1 LSPEAEQRQPRNHPT
16 KKKALLRK
24 KKLDGNVTSSHEH
37 TTHTQNRT
45 DDEYHADAR
54 EERTKRKGEEGS
66 KMSASA
72 SASAAKS
79 GSDVENPPPSN
90 KGALDNVADLEKKKK
105 EEKKATNLNKKMDR
119 LAKKERKQ
127 SFWKLHKEELW
138 SLVPYLW
145 PKEQLWIRFMLLCAI
160 FFLLASK
167 LCNVTS
173 PIALKIAVDRVSES
187 RADIEWA
194 IVAYGALRFGANFF
208 GELKDNS
215 FAYVSAHASRKIS
228 LRVFTHVMDLS
239 LKFHITRKTGAVIRG
254 CARGSESF
262 ALLLKYISFQIAPIF
277 IEVAMVCCFLLVQY
291 DWYFGIITF
300 FVIFAYIGFTV
311 PFTEWRNKFRR
322 EQTEADD
329 RFNQKATDSLLNFE
343 TIKLFC
349 AEPHIA
355 HTYDEALKQTQK
367 ATLKTTQSLAGLNL
381 GQALIITIGITAS
394 MGLAAEQVVDGN
406 MTIGDFVLVNT
417 FILQLY
423 VPLNFLGTYYRMIK
437 QCMVDVEAMFRLM
450 GENQE
455 VADADDAKDLVLT
468 NPSQAKIEYENVF
481 FSYDPKED
489 RKILKGVSFVV
500 EPGQKLA
507 LVGESGAGKSTIA
520 KLLYRLYD
528 IQGGRIL
535 INGQDVAKCTQR
547 SVRLNIG
554 IVPQDCVLFNDTI
567 EYNIGFGKLG
577 QGEVATREEVQ
588 KASQAAQ
595 FEKFVNQ
602 TPSGYDTLVG
612 ERGLRLSGGEKQRVA
627 IARALLKDPPIMV
640 YDEATSSLDTHTE
653 NQIMDAIRVAA
664 KGRTNLVIAHRLSTI
679 MDSDRILVLSGGEVV
694 ESGNHQTLYA
704 DVNGKYRKMWDSQ
717 LQAAMKESPST
728 VELMEMG
735 NK

>member
-1 LSPEAEQRQPRNHPT
+1 
-16 KKKALLRK
+16 
-24 KKLDGNVTSSHEH
+24 
-37 TTHTQNRT
+37 
-45 DDEYHADAR
+45 
-54 EERTKRKGEEGS
+54 
-66 KMSASA
+66 M
-72 SASAAKS
+72 
-79 GSDVENPPPSN
+79 
-90 KGALDNVADLEKKKK
+90 
-105 EEKKATNLNKKMDR
+105 
-119 LAKKERKQ
+119 
-127 SFWKLHKEELW
+127 
-138 SLVPYLW
+138 
-145 PKEQLWIRFMLLCAI
+145 
-160 FFLLASK
+160 
-167 LCNVTS
+167 
-173 PIALKIAVDRVSES
+173 
-187 RADIEWA
+187 
-194 IVAYGALRFGANFF
+194 
-208 GELKDNS
+208 KDNA
-215 FAYVSAHASRKIS
+215 FAYVSAYSSRKIS
-228 LRVFTHVMDLS
+228 LKVFTHVMDLS
-239 LKFHITRKTGAVIRG
+239 LKFHISRKTGAVIRG

-277 IEVAMVCCFLLVQY
+277 IEVAMVCCFLWVQY

-300 FVIFAYIGFTV
+300 CVIFAYIGFTV

-381 GQALIITIGITAS
+381 GQALIITVGITAS
-394 MGLAAEQVVDGN
+394 MGLAAEQVVDGR

-437 QCMVDVEAMFRLM
+437 QCMVDVEAMFTLM
-450 GENQE
+450 SENQE
-455 VADADDAKDLVLT
+455 VADVDEAKDLALT
-468 NPSQAKIEYENVF
+468 DSTDARIEFENVV

-489 RKILKGVSFVV
+489 RKILKGISFVV

-535 INGQDVAKCTQR
+535 INGQDVKQCTQR

-577 QGEVATREEVQ
+577 QGEVATREEVE
-588 KASQAAQ
+588 KASKAAQ
-595 FEKFVNQ
+595 FEKFVTQ
-602 TPSGYDTLVG
+602 TPLGYDTLVG

-653 NQIMDAIRVAA
+653 NQIMGAIRVAA
-664 KGRTNLVIAHRLSTI
+664 EGRTNLVIAHRLSTI
-679 MDSDRILVLSGGEVV
+679 MDSDVILVLSDGEIV
-694 ESGNHQTLYA
+694 ERGNHQTLYA
-704 DVNGKYRKMWDSQ
+704 NVNGKYRKMWDSQ
-717 LQAAMKESPST
+717 LQVAMKESPST
-728 VELMEMG
+728 AQLM
-735 NK
+735 NLAK

>member
-1 LSPEAEQRQPRNHPT
+1 MSAFT
-16 KKKALLRK
+16 KKGG
-24 KKLDGNVTSSHEH
+24 GNGGKTSG
-37 TTHTQNRT
+37 
-45 DDEYHADAR
+45 A
-54 EERTKRKGEEGS
+54 GE
-66 KMSASA
+66 
-72 SASAAKS
+72 
-79 GSDVENPPPSN
+79 DVENPPPLPAV
-90 KGALDNVADLEKKKK
+90 KAAGVTALDNVQRKESSGDADEMNGKNKR
-105 EEKKATNLNKKMDR
+105 ESNLNKKMDK
-119 LAKKERKQ
+119 LAKKEQKQ

-145 PKEQLWIRFMLLCAI
+145 PKEQIWIKFMLLCAI

-173 PIALKIAVDRVSES
+173 PIALKIAVDRVSENRS
-187 RADIEWA
+187 DIEWA

-322 EQTEADD
+322 DQTEADD

-381 GQALIITIGITAS
+381 GQALIITVGITAS
-394 MGLAAEQVVDGN
+394 MGLAAEQVVDGK

-455 VADADDAKDLVLT
+455 VADADDAKDLVLA
-468 NPSQAKIEYENVF
+468 NPSQYENVF

-577 QGEVATREEVQ
+577 QGDVATREEVER
-588 KASQAAQ
+588 ASKAAQ

-664 KGRTNLVIAHRLSTI
+664 QGRTNLVIAHRLSTI
-679 MDSDRILVLSGGEVV
+679 MDSDKILVLSGGEVV

-728 VELMEMG
+728 VELMKMG
-735 NK
+735 TQ

>member
-1 LSPEAEQRQPRNHPT
+1 MSAFT
-16 KKKALLRK
+16 KKGG
-24 KKLDGNVTSSHEH
+24 GNGGKTSG
-37 TTHTQNRT
+37 
-45 DDEYHADAR
+45 A
-54 EERTKRKGEEGS
+54 GE
-66 KMSASA
+66 
-72 SASAAKS
+72 
-79 GSDVENPPPSN
+79 DVENPPPLPAV
-90 KGALDNVADLEKKKK
+90 KAAGVTALDNVQRKESSGDADEMNGKNKR
-105 EEKKATNLNKKMDR
+105 ESNLNKKMDK
-119 LAKKERKQ
+119 LAKKEQKQ

-145 PKEQLWIRFMLLCAI
+145 PKEQIWIKFMLLCAI

-173 PIALKIAVDRVSES
+173 PIALKIAVDRVSENRS
-187 RADIEWA
+187 DIEWA

-322 EQTEADD
+322 DQTEADD

-381 GQALIITIGITAS
+381 GQALIITVGITAS
-394 MGLAAEQVVDGN
+394 MGLAAEQVVDGK

-455 VADADDAKDLVLT
+455 VADADDAKDLVLA

-481 FSYDPKED
+481 FSLKNQPKMNE
-489 RKILKGVSFVV
+489 
-500 EPGQKLA
+500 
-507 LVGESGAGKSTIA
+507 KSIFYHQIS
-520 KLLYRLYD
+520 K
-528 IQGGRIL
+528 
-535 INGQDVAKCTQR
+535 N
-547 SVRLNIG
+547 
-554 IVPQDCVLFNDTI
+554 
-567 EYNIGFGKLG
+567 
-577 QGEVATREEVQ
+577 
-588 KASQAAQ
+588 
-595 FEKFVNQ
+595 
-602 TPSGYDTLVG
+602 
-612 ERGLRLSGGEKQRVA
+612 
-627 IARALLKDPPIMV
+627 
-640 YDEATSSLDTHTE
+640 SL
-653 NQIMDAIRVAA
+653 
-664 KGRTNLVIAHRLSTI
+664 
-679 MDSDRILVLSGGEVV
+679 
-694 ESGNHQTLYA
+694 
-704 DVNGKYRKMWDSQ
+704 
-717 LQAAMKESPST
+717 
-728 VELMEMG
+728 
-735 NK
+735 

>member
-1 LSPEAEQRQPRNHPT
+1 MSAFT
-16 KKKALLRK
+16 KKGG
-24 KKLDGNVTSSHEH
+24 GNGGKTSG
-37 TTHTQNRT
+37 
-45 DDEYHADAR
+45 A
-54 EERTKRKGEEGS
+54 GE
-66 KMSASA
+66 
-72 SASAAKS
+72 
-79 GSDVENPPPSN
+79 DVENPPPLPAV
-90 KGALDNVADLEKKKK
+90 KAAGVTALDNVQRKESSGDADEMNGKNKR
-105 EEKKATNLNKKMDR
+105 ESNLNKKMDK
-119 LAKKERKQ
+119 LAKKEQKQ

-145 PKEQLWIRFMLLCAI
+145 PKEQIWIKFMLLCAI

-173 PIALKIAVDRVSES
+173 PIALKIAVDRVSENRS
-187 RADIEWA
+187 DIELA

-322 EQTEADD
+322 DQTEADD

-349 AEPHIA
+349 AEPHIS

-381 GQALIITIGITAS
+381 GQALIITVGITAS
-394 MGLAAEQVVDGN
+394 MGLAAEQVVDGK

-455 VADADDAKDLVLT
+455 VADADDAKDLVLA

-577 QGEVATREEVQ
+577 QGDVATREEVER
-588 KASQAAQ
+588 ASKAAQ

-664 KGRTNLVIAHRLSTI
+664 QGRTNLVIAHRLSTI
-679 MDSDRILVLSGGEVV
+679 MDSDKILVLSGGEVV

-728 VELMEMG
+728 VELMKMG
-735 NK
+735 TQ